1 MKTIQFNIPAIH
13 CNHCV
18 HTIEMELKEVDGVKS
33 VKADLNTKSV
43 KVSYDAPADL
53 KTMVTLLR
61 EINYPPME

>member
-13 CNHCV
+13 CNHCI
-18 HTIEMELKEVDGVKS
+18 HAIEMELKDIAGVKS

-43 KVSYDAPADL
+43 NISYDDPADV
-53 KTMVTLLR
+53 KSMVTLLR